1 MENRE
6 AKQICLGSWYWWV
19 WGGHK
24 ERVEEGEY
32 VLTYENKSHNNQ
44 GKE

>member
-32 VLTYENKSHNNQ
+32 GENIMNTCM
-44 GKE
+44 